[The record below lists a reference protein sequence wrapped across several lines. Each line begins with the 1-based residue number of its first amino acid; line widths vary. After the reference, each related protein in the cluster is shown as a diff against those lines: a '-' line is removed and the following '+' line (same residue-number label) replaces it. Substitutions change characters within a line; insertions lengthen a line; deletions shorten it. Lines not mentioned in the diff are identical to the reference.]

1 MHVQLCPVLWDT
13 MDYSPPGFSVLGFS
27 RQGYQNVLPC
37 PSPRDVP
44 DPEIEPAS
52 PAAPT
57 FQADSLPLSH
67 QGNPAI
73 TIYQALIISLNS
85 YNNFGSILW
94 FW

>member
-1 MHVQLCPVLWDT
+1 MFGCVQFFGTLWT
-13 MDYSPPGFSVLGFS
+13 IAHQASLSMGFS

-44 DPEIEPAS
+44 DPGMEPAS

-57 FQADSLPLSH
+57 FQADSVPLSH

-73 TIYQALIISLNS
+73 TIYQALIISPNS
-85 YNNFGSILW
+85 YNNFDSILW